1 MSVTERAL
9 MVGES
14 LVTFGQTLIEQDRQ
28 DMLDLMVYAEMHA
41 TSKADQQ
48 GSPYEWLSFYQRAL
62 LQHGCKIMSF
72 VADDTFEA
80 FTVEQVRRFELRVAS
95 KDKDD
100 IFVQMVKQG
109 LAAFKLEEKV
119 ARHLL
124 QSFVPQRESPKAVLC
139 SVNPCYLDEQ
149 NRAFLGICGLV
160 LSYEVQ
166 VRQGLL
172 TDTYTQYVT
181 LSPTGGRYLF
191 DREVYAT
198 HREQVHEQ
206 TDLYFDRLIRP
217 VDPSLLPGA
226 ATAPSSP

>member
-9 MVGES
+9 MVGEN
-14 LVTFGQTLIEQDRQ
+14 LVTFGETLVEQDRQ

-41 TSKADQQ
+41 TSNADQQ
-48 GSPYEWLSFYQRAL
+48 VSPYEWLSFYQGAL
-62 LQHGCKIMSF
+62 MQHGCKIMSF

-100 IFVQMVKQG
+100 MFVQMVKQG
-109 LAAFKLEEKV
+109 LAVFRLEEKV
-119 ARHLL
+119 TRHLL
-124 QSFVPQRESPKAVLC
+124 QSSVPQRESPKAVLC

-172 TDTYTQYVT
+172 TDTYAQYVT

-206 TDLYFDRLIRP
+206 TDRYFDRLIRP
-217 VDPSLLPGA
+217 VDPSLRPG
-226 ATAPSSP
+226 